1 MTLTQL
7 QYVLAVNKY
16 RHFVTAAEKC
26 FVTQPTLSMQ
36 IQKLEED
43 LGVVIFDRTKQPI
56 VITSDG
62 AKVIEQAKRI
72 IYEAELLKEIV
83 NTRKNSL
90 EGELVLGIIPTLAP
104 YLLPFFVQSFIKKFP
119 QIILRIE
126 ELTTAHIVEK
136 LKNDELDAA
145 ILATPLGQTTLQEEP
160 LFYEPFVAYLGKNNP
175 LKSLKVLS
183 GDNVKDINVYLMQ
196 EGHCM
201 RNQTAMLCN
210 EQMNNKSNFIY
221 ESGSIETLK
230 KMVDINGGLTF
241 LPELSIYDLPKNKI
255 NNVRYFKSP
264 EPVREISI
272 VTHRSFIKKRLLE
285 VLQKTI
291 LESIPTKYQSS
302 KNKKIFPV
310 SV

>member
-43 LGVVIFDRTKQPI
+43 LGIIIFDRTKQPI
-56 VITSDG
+56 ALTVDG
-62 AKVIEQAKRI
+62 VKVIEQAKRI
-72 IYEAELLKEIV
+72 IHEVEQMNEIISIQ
-83 NTRKNSL
+83 KNSL
-90 EGELVLGIIPTLAP
+90 EGELIVGIIPTLAP
-104 YLLPFFVQSFIKKFP
+104 YLLPFFVNSFLKLYPK
-119 QIILRIE
+119 IILRIE
-126 ELTTAHIVEK
+126 ELTTAQIVEK

-145 ILATPLGQTTLQEEP
+145 ILATPLDQSSFNEVS

-183 GDNVKDINVYLMQ
+183 GENVKDVNVYLMQ

-201 RNQTAMLCN
+201 RNQTAMLCS
-210 EQMNNKSNFIY
+210 ESMNKKSNFIY

-241 LPELSIYDLPKNKI
+241 LPELSIYDLPKSKI

-272 VTHRSFIKKRLLE
+272 VTHRSFTKKRLLD

-291 LESIPTKYQSS
+291 LESIPSKYQSS

-310 SV
+310 AV